1 GGWGLT
7 TRLAHKLLRNMP
19 IRPHETVTRK
29 MEVLSRH
36 FSECD
41 GYVRTNYVNAEGI
54 RPRRSGGKHG
64 YPSSTCFLF

>member
-1 GGWGLT
+1 MIGSFRLLSVRTAAGGWGLT

-29 MEVLSRH
+29 MVVSSRH

-41 GYVRTNYVNAEGI
+41 GYVRTNHI
-54 RPRRSGGKHG
+54 
-64 YPSSTCFLF
+64 T